1 MALNNEYIG
10 YKTKVSSE
18 EISKDGVL
26 SYLSAIGSTN
36 NYYSDNNVAPHM
48 FNVVQEIGLV
58 ESIWKMED
66 LYESKEEMDRSVLM
80 LVHGEQTMNFS
91 RMLKFGEKID
101 SYALIENIQQKGLNN
116 ILKLLNQKKIISVI
130 SDAGTPVI
138 SDPGS
143 ILINECI
150 LNNINIYPIPGVS
163 ASTTAISISGFSD
176 KYFFGGFLPEKKKDL
191 NNLFDIITKLNFS
204 FVFFI
209 SPKKLKKIINEIQK
223 YFIDNDILIAREISK
238 LHEEYI
244 RIKVR
249 NLSEL
254 EISQKGEMTVVISQ
268 NLKPQNRLQLL
279 DESVK
284 KKINK
289 LLKKMSI
296 RDITSKITLE
306 HNVSKKLV
314 YDYCLEK
321 KNGL

>member
-1 MALNNEYIG
+1 MHKFEVNDKLKPGLYCVSTPIGNLGDITLRALYVLKKSDIILCEDTRVSGKLLSKFNI
-10 YKTKVSSE
+10 KTKM
-18 EISKDGVL
+18 ISNHK
-26 SYLSAIGSTN
+26 
-36 NYYSDNNVAPHM
+36 
-48 FNVVQEIGLV
+48 FN
-58 ESIWKMED
+58 
-66 LYESKEEMDRSVLM
+66 
-80 LVHGEQTMNFS
+80 
-91 RMLKFGEKID
+91 EKKNLD
-101 SYALIENIQQKGLNN
+101 N

-268 NLKPQNRLQLL
+268 NQKPQNRLQLV

-296 RDITSKITLE
+296 RDITSKIALE

-321 KNGL
+321 KNEL

>member
-1 MALNNEYIG
+1 MHKFEVNDKLKPGLYCVSTPIGNLGDITLRALYVLKKSDIILCEDTRVSGKLLSKFNI
-10 YKTKVSSE
+10 KTKM
-18 EISKDGVL
+18 ISNHK
-26 SYLSAIGSTN
+26 
-36 NYYSDNNVAPHM
+36 
-48 FNVVQEIGLV
+48 FN
-58 ESIWKMED
+58 
-66 LYESKEEMDRSVLM
+66 
-80 LVHGEQTMNFS
+80 
-91 RMLKFGEKID
+91 EKKNLD
-101 SYALIENIQQKGLNN
+101 N

-284 KKINK
+284 KKIVK

-296 RDITSKITLE
+296 RDITSKIALE

>member
-1 MALNNEYIG
+1 MHKFEVNDKLKPGLYCVSTPIGNLGDITLRALYVLKKSDIILCEDTRVSGKLLSKFNI
-10 YKTKVSSE
+10 KTKM
-18 EISKDGVL
+18 ISNHK
-26 SYLSAIGSTN
+26 
-36 NYYSDNNVAPHM
+36 
-48 FNVVQEIGLV
+48 FN
-58 ESIWKMED
+58 
-66 LYESKEEMDRSVLM
+66 
-80 LVHGEQTMNFS
+80 
-91 RMLKFGEKID
+91 EKKNLD
-101 SYALIENIQQKGLNN
+101 N

-163 ASTTAISISGFSD
+163 APTTAISISGFSD

-191 NNLFDIITKLNFS
+191 NNLFDIIRKLNFS

-268 NLKPQNRLQLL
+268 NLKPQNRLQLV

-296 RDITSKITLE
+296 RDITSKIALE

-321 KNGL
+321 KNEL

>member
-1 MALNNEYIG
+1 MHKFEVNDKLKPGLYCVSTPIGNLGDITLRALYVLKKSDIILCEDTRVSGKLLSKFNI
-10 YKTKVSSE
+10 KTKM
-18 EISKDGVL
+18 ISNHK
-26 SYLSAIGSTN
+26 
-36 NYYSDNNVAPHM
+36 
-48 FNVVQEIGLV
+48 FN
-58 ESIWKMED
+58 
-66 LYESKEEMDRSVLM
+66 
-80 LVHGEQTMNFS
+80 
-91 RMLKFGEKID
+91 EKKNLD
-101 SYALIENIQQKGLNN
+101 N

-238 LHEEYI
+238 FHEEYI

-284 KKINK
+284 KKIDK

-296 RDITSKITLE
+296 RDITSKIALE